1 MDSHFVKKTLPS
13 LNSVSLLYVCIDNES
28 NEIYDII
35 NESSKS
41 LGGSWFDIS
50 YHRRPLTFKSNIQ
63 NIYYLREETFVNM
76 YNLFLKYICLISE
89 SWILVWVVGLWA
101 SSVCLDRPK
110 SLLEHGMGG
119 RNEISLGEFKF

>member
-1 MDSHFVKKTLPS
+1 MNF
-13 LNSVSLLYVCIDNES
+13 LYECYI
-28 NEIYDII
+28 
-35 NESSKS
+35 
-41 LGGSWFDIS
+41 LRG
-50 YHRRPLTFKSNIQ
+50 PLRFKSNIQ

-119 RNEISLGEFKF
+119 RNEISLGEFKFWYGGDGVLASTYRSRPIG

>member
-1 MDSHFVKKTLPS
+1 MEF
-13 LNSVSLLYVCIDNES
+13 LYI
-28 NEIYDII
+28 
-35 NESSKS
+35 K
-41 LGGSWFDIS
+41 L
-50 YHRRPLTFKSNIQ
+50 RRPLRFKSNIQ

-110 SLLEHGMGG
+110 TLLEHGMGG
-119 RNEISLGEFKF
+119 RNEISLGNGGDGVLASTYRSSPIG